1 MIKTKF
7 TLFKNTPFVDMQ
19 NTIHFR
25 NNQER
30 DSYFF
35 DKGFFQKLEHAEST
49 NTNDKEYNF
58 IRSKSSIQVSFNYF
72 ECIQCNYGC
81 YEDKTGKVYFYIIEC
96 EYINDQTTRIN
107 FLIDPIMTYTQGD
120 TLNSFKNLRV
130 QRQHLSE
137 NDYQKMLPILKSN
150 DDILTCNTKKYFKT
164 ESVKFEKYYILF
176 QCAVDLKQE
185 YGDVDDPIVYSS
197 QGTTYDGITSP
208 LNLYLCEPK
217 VFNNLTS
224 KLSKAP
230 WITQNFSK
238 VIIVPDI
245 LINLND
251 FSTIKTPDDIEL
263 YIPIANGTSNFQN
276 DKYFE
281 PLNKTKKELLDMFDL
296 DYQNEHLLR
305 NHYFTMEMTNF
316 TGQQINIDISLLPK
330 KGVQMA
336 SRIIV
341 GYDNDIKIY
350 LSDYKAEKEGTG
362 ILIDGGSFLD
372 DSITFNTFDEVPVMI
387 NNYQLAL
394 GKNANQRGLAESRLI
409 SNRIKNVFNP
419 NADKMDR
426 MMDIASILGN
436 FSSGLLSGASNLGGK
451 ITDEYEFYRQQN
463 AEFSDMALNQNT
475 VTNQVTNNA
484 FAIKNDFFGV
494 TIKYSRPDQ
503 EDLRRIKYYYKKFGF
518 STESYSTQLSNI
530 KSMDI
535 VNYVQFDGNY
545 VIENVEPHLLQL
557 MHEQF
562 SIGVFLWHY
571 DGNKNVMDKD
581 ISNNKRVI

>member
-251 FSTIKTPDDIEL
+251 FSTITTPDDIDL
-263 YIPIANGTSNFQN
+263 YTPIANGTSNFQN

-281 PLNKTKKELLDMFDL
+281 PLNKTKKELLDMFNL

-305 NHYFTMEMTNF
+305 NHYFTMEMNNF

-494 TIKYSRPDQ
+494 TIKYSRPNE
-503 EDLRRIKYYYKKFGF
+503 EDLKRIKYYYKKFGF
-518 STESYSTQLSNI
+518 STESYSTKLSNI

-571 DGNKNVMDKD
+571 DGTKNVMDKD
-581 ISNNKRVI
+581 IANNKRVI

>member
-305 NHYFTMEMTNF
+305 NHYFTMEMNNF